1 MNHSATNENLL
12 LAELQQLSLDNN
24 DRAITLL
31 YHHYYQRLYQFAL
44 SIVKTKMLAE
54 EVVEDV
60 FIKVWSNPA
69 GFAQIN
75 NLSVYLFAAVRN
87 QSLNYLQKEERHAT
101 HSLAKEQ
108 EELQVEQAISPVEY
122 LVLSEMLQSLNVVV
136 DGLPERC
143 RIIFKL
149 VREEGFKYREVA
161 EILNISVNT
170 VNNQMAIAISRI
182 CAALQIQRPAATN
195 NKPSLQ

>member
-1 MNHSATNENLL
+1 MNYSATNESLL

-31 YHHYYQRLYQFAL
+31 YHHYFQRLYQFAL

-60 FIKVWSNPA
+60 FIKVWSNPTA
-69 GFAQIN
+69 FTQIQ
-75 NLSVYLFAAVRN
+75 NLSVYLFTAIRN
-87 QSLNYLQKEERHAT
+87 QSLNCLQKEERHAT
-101 HSLAKEQ
+101 HSLVPQQ
-108 EELQVEQAISPVEY
+108 EEQQPDQAVSPVEY

-136 DGLPERC
+136 ESLPERC
-143 RIIFKL
+143 RCIFKL
-149 VREEGFKYREVA
+149 VREEGFKYAEVA
-161 EILNISVNT
+161 EILNISINT

-182 CAALQIQRPAATN
+182 CVALHIQRQGVS
-195 NKPSLQ
+195 KKSSLQ

>member
-1 MNHSATNENLL
+1 MSYSAANENLL

-31 YHHYYQRLYQFAL
+31 YHHYFQRLYQFAL

-69 GFAQIN
+69 AFSQIN
-75 NLSVYLFAAVRN
+75 NLSVYLFTAVRN
-87 QSLNYLQKEERHAT
+87 QALNCLQKEDRHT
-101 HSLAKEQ
+101 TQSLAP
-108 EELQVEQAISPVEY
+108 ELEAQQVEQAISPVEY
-122 LVLSEMLQSLNVVV
+122 LVLSEMLQSLNIVVES
-136 DGLPERC
+136 LPERC
-143 RIIFKL
+143 RCIFKL
-149 VREEGFKYREVA
+149 VREEGFKYNEVA

-182 CAALQIQRPAATN
+182 CTALHIQRPGASKKTL
-195 NKPSLQ
+195 LQ